1 MLELTIIGNLG
12 KDAEQKEING
22 RNYIA
27 FNVACTD
34 KRSDGTEETT
44 WVSCLKPA
52 YNGGNNI
59 ISFLTKG
66 TKVFVRGK
74 AYTRTYINQ
83 QNVAVATLNCNVYT
97 LELLGSR
104 VATANYGTPNPA
116 PTPQTQDPYH
126 PYGGRPAYP
135 PTPTTGQQ
143 TSVSP
148 NDQPPY

>member
-12 KDAEQKEING
+12 KDAEHKEING

-27 FNVACTD
+27 FNVAHSEKDTD
-34 KRSDGTEETT
+34 GQEHTT

-83 QNVAVATLNCNVYT
+83 QNQAVATLNCNVYT
-97 LELLGSR
+97 LELLGGR

-116 PTPQTQDPYH
+116 PTPQTYDPGN
-126 PYGGRPAYP
+126 PYGSRPAYP

-143 TSVSP
+143 TAV
-148 NDQPPY
+148 NPPDCTIF